1 MQKRIVIIPIV
12 VLLLIAAAVIL
23 ELYPSN
29 KITGQAT
36 TTIQQIIENQPHSIV
51 IGTYSIRPSFSV
63 DLDYDLNV
71 YDKIEEAIN
80 QINSQCPSQKDI
92 ENCVNTEILKFN
104 LKEGSARQGYPLS
117 VGCYEGDEGVFM
129 DFVDYISNCSSSTE
143 NSCEC
148 IHQHISEAE
157 YKLSQS
163 PQGIIID
170 AVVNKNKSTATI
182 KNAKIIAPLTFSSAL
197 NYRLARDKNGAI
209 LVVRKGDIGKE
220 CNEKSYQR
228 KTYTF
233 CYNTG
238 KKLIIADQN
247 NKIIEKEHKIRFA
260 VEFP

>member
-1 MQKRIVIIPIV
+1 MRKRIIIIPIV
-12 VLLLIAAAVIL
+12 VFLLISIAIIL

-36 TTIQQIIENQPHSIV
+36 TIQQAIENIPHNIV

-63 DLDYDLNV
+63 DLDYDLNI
-71 YDKIEEAIN
+71 YDKIEEALN
-80 QINSQCPSQKDI
+80 QINKECSSQKDI
-92 ENCVNTEILKFN
+92 ENCVNTEVLKFN
-104 LKEGSARQGYPLS
+104 LKEGSIRQSYPLS

-129 DFVDYISNCSSSTE
+129 DFVDYISNCSSSAE

-170 AVVNKNKSTATI
+170 AVVNKNKYQALI

-197 NYRLARDKNGAI
+197 NYRLARDKDGAI
-209 LVVRKGDIGKE
+209 LAVRKGELGKE
-220 CNEKSYQR
+220 CSAKSYQR
-228 KTYTF
+228 KIYTF

-247 NKIIEKEHKIRFA
+247 NKIVEKEHKIRFA
-260 VEFP
+260 MEFE